1 MGEAKARGKQ
11 YAGMVLELDV
21 DERDI
26 VVK

>member
-21 DERDI
+21 DKRDI